1 MPTVQELDRCHVA
14 WGEWQPVNGEAAWIR
29 PCNRPVPTQ
38 RRQSIPSALMT
49 KEQVLEVLTAKGFVL
64 DGEKAIQY
72 GVQLRF
78 TNGSLVSVFD
88 SGAVTPQG
96 KDLEYVQQLLGLQP
110 GKPAVVAPAQAKVAV
125 NNKVFVVYGHD
136 EEARA
141 RLDAMLRR
149 WGLEPLILDQLPS
162 EGQTIIE
169 KLEKYTGEARFGVV
183 LATPDDEG
191 YRRNHPDEKALR
203 ARQNVVLE
211 LGMLLSTL
219 GRSKVAILLH
229 QQEQMERPSD
239 IQGLIYIPFKDSLEK
254 DAGLLLAKEMTA
266 AGYQIDVAKI

>member
-1 MPTVQELDRCHVA
+1 MVPGDAYGAPEPSVSHQ
-14 WGEWQPVNGEAAWIR
+14 N
-29 PCNRPVPTQ
+29 NRG
-38 RRQSIPSALMT
+38 ALVT
-49 KEQVLEVLTAKGFVL
+49 KDQVLAALKAKGFVP
-64 DGEKAIQY
+64 DSEKPIQY

-88 SGAVTPQG
+88 SGAITPQG
-96 KDLEYVQQLLGLQP
+96 KDVELVKQILGLEP
-110 GKPAVVAPAQAKVAV
+110 GKNGGAVAQPLVQPKGPI

-136 EEARA
+136 EQARA

-169 KLEKYTGEARFGVV
+169 KLEKYTGEAKFGVV

-191 YRRNHPDEKALR
+191 FRRNHPDEKALR

-219 GRSKVAILLH
+219 NRPGFCRQSRASYFLSNRSPY
-229 QQEQMERPSD
+229 EQSTLPRR
-239 IQGLIYIPFKDSLEK
+239 IQDRGGQTNP
-254 DAGLLLAKEMTA
+254 
-266 AGYQIDVAKI
+266 